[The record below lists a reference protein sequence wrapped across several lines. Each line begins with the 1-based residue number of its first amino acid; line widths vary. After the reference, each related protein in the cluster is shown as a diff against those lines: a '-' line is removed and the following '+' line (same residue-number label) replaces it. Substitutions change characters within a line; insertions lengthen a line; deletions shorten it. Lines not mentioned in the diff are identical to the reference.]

1 MNCNIGSWLWTNF
14 WHYISAQTF
23 LLILSLKK
31 NISVSGSPGC
41 LSSGK
46 REEFDPDG
54 NQGLQQ
60 ERPEG
65 PHCLLDSGQKGHGM
79 LENSFWNV

>member
-1 MNCNIGSWLWTNF
+1 MTKFLALLQCTNF
-14 WHYISAQTF
+14 ITQSYTPKNYIF
-23 LLILSLKK
+23 D
-31 NISVSGSPGC
+31 VSGSPGC

-65 PHCLLDSGQKGHGM
+65 PHCLLDSGQKRHGM
-79 LENSFWNV
+79 SENSFPSV

>member
-14 WHYISAQTF
+14 

-31 NISVSGSPGC
+31 NIFDVSGSPGC

-79 LENSFWNV
+79 SEDSFRNV